1 MEGDNNKWEHFRRLI
16 YIILLVYAKVKT
28 VKPIDAPSG
37 ASFCRNRGSKLA
49 KTAMMKKTEH
59 IVHFGYFW
67 RGITINADI

>member
-1 MEGDNNKWEHFRRLI
+1 M
-16 YIILLVYAKVKT
+16 LLVYDKVKT
-28 VKPIDAPSG
+28 VKPINDPSG